1 MILNEFQSIV
11 NEYFDVVHDDATRKC
26 IVALEDSEQSQLL
39 SALASALYDKVV
51 GKVDEID
58 FGTIPKSRGDITKV
72 DGYENTVECLN
83 IMKRLVIEYKQ
94 DPTVVDNVLQA
105 IENVKANKVVFMKA
119 YEKNI
124 ELPMVLYNLI
134 VLSIEQSVSFL
145 ITVCIQYVKDPEEKD
160 IQAAID
166 RVAYNNVKSNLIY
179 QQVCDFNEAVNNK
192 EFDKSMRAILNT
204 ADVREG
210 AEVHDFSKEDIIKAK
225 NVCLDKIS
233 KFIKDDP
240 DLTLVSDNKI
250 YIQTNGFFKD
260 KPIITIAKVK
270 KDKFAEWDRNIENKK
285 DKYYI
290 SNFKKILSGTKE
302 YKSIFSDV
310 ISGYS
315 TKGAYKE
322 YYLVVKRKIYDQVTE
337 SIEQRLEMPKEYPCD
352 VDLNAKKIVIKVV
365 KAEDDVEMNADKA
378 HEDECGDS
386 PFAEP
391 KYVDEP
397 EGMPM
402 EEAPDVPEQE
412 EVPIEEPKDVP
423 DPEADIVHDEEE
435 PEVEIQPEP
444 TNGADSIVPYQEPV
458 NDTVEVQNEVGP
470 LAALA
475 PFAISAF
482 VLTSPWWIIKLLI
495 PLLRHIAYS
504 LANLKLKFA
513 DTLETQG
520 QFIEMN
526 AYKLQ
531 MQDMS
536 GEGMS
541 DQEKAKIVAKQQKI
555 ANKLKTWGNKIAM
568 DHKTSEK
575 KAVSDIKTD
584 AQKIKIG
591 DIKDELPK
599 DIYSKSVLF

>member
-105 IENVKANKVVFMKA
+105 IENAKANKVVFMKA

-210 AEVHDFSKEDIIKAK
+210 AEVHDFTAH
-225 NVCLDKIS
+225 N
-233 KFIKDDP
+233 
-240 DLTLVSDNKI
+240 
-250 YIQTNGFFKD
+250 
-260 KPIITIAKVK
+260 
-270 KDKFAEWDRNIENKK
+270 
-285 DKYYI
+285 
-290 SNFKKILSGTKE
+290 
-302 YKSIFSDV
+302 
-310 ISGYS
+310 
-315 TKGAYKE
+315 
-322 YYLVVKRKIYDQVTE
+322 
-337 SIEQRLEMPKEYPCD
+337 D

-365 KAEDDVEMNADKA
+365 KAEDDVEMDADKK
-378 HEDECGDS
+378 HDDECGDS

-391 KYVDEP
+391 KY
-397 EGMPM
+397 
-402 EEAPDVPEQE
+402 EEDAESSIEALDAFEQE

-444 TNGADSIVPYQEPV
+444 TNGADSVVPYQEPV

-475 PFAISAF
+475 PFAISTL

-504 LANLKLKFA
+504 LANLKLRFA

-555 ANKLKTWGNKIAM
+555 ANKLKSWGNKIAM

-584 AQKIKIG
+584 AQKIKID
-591 DIKDELPK
+591 DIKDELPN
-599 DIYSKSVLF
+599 DVYAKSVLF

>member
-72 DGYENTVECLN
+72 DGFENTVECLN
-83 IMKRLVIEYKQ
+83 IMKRLVVEYKQ

-210 AEVHDFSKEDIIKAK
+210 AEVHDFTAH
-225 NVCLDKIS
+225 N
-233 KFIKDDP
+233 
-240 DLTLVSDNKI
+240 
-250 YIQTNGFFKD
+250 
-260 KPIITIAKVK
+260 
-270 KDKFAEWDRNIENKK
+270 
-285 DKYYI
+285 
-290 SNFKKILSGTKE
+290 
-302 YKSIFSDV
+302 
-310 ISGYS
+310 
-315 TKGAYKE
+315 
-322 YYLVVKRKIYDQVTE
+322 
-337 SIEQRLEMPKEYPCD
+337 D
-352 VDLNAKKIVIKVV
+352 VDLNAKKIIIKVV
-365 KAEDDVEMNADKA
+365 KAEDDVEMGADKA

-444 TNGADSIVPYQEPV
+444 ADGADSIVPYQEPV

-470 LAALA
+470 LAVA
-475 PFAISAF
+475 PFAISAL

-504 LANLKLKFA
+504 LANMKLRFA

-584 AQKIKIG
+584 AQKIKIN

-599 DIYSKSVLF
+599 DVYAKSVLF